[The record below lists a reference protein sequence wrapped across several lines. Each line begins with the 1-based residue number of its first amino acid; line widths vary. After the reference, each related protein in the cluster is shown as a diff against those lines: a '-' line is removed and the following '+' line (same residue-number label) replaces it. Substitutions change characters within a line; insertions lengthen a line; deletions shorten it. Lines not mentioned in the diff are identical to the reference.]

1 MTQALAPTQPALLPS
16 APFQPNSPS
25 RNTSFASS
33 PTEVVS
39 ISPSVDESP
48 PSDSLKGNHD
58 KPITEFPEG
67 GARAWATVVGAYSTS
82 YGIYQGLSSF
92 SERPFVSFT
101 RPQITTRECTSSNP
115 HPQPS
120 RMAFFTS
127 RLNPTLTF
135 LHRWIGSVN
144 TFLVISFGLVAGR
157 LYDRGYFSPG
167 EPLSGVGL
175 GIGGG
180 MVYVPSVAV
189 VSHYFR
195 RRLASV
201 MMFAVSGSALGAIVH
216 PIMLNNLLNHTNLG
230 FGGSIRASA
239 GLVTG
244 LLVVACALIRTRLPP
259 PKELPSIRG
268 LFAKSAREVPFA
280 IMALSLL
287 VFAVGFF
294 FPLFYI
300 QLNAIHHGLSKEFS
314 FYALVILNTSSFFGR
329 LVPGFFVRRLGVVNS
344 VIIAALSST
353 ALVFAMI
360 GLRTVASVVIIA
372 TLVGFFLGMFIALQA
387 PLVAVLTVDPAELG
401 ARMGIAFTFSAIGA
415 LIGPPINGALLSS
428 DYIWWRPAT
437 FSGVC
442 SFLGGVGFIAIA
454 LHLRKDGTSENAA
467 PMEKA
472 DP

>member
-1 MTQALAPTQPALLPS
+1 MGIKAMKPALLPS

-67 GARAWATVVGAYSTS
+67 GARAWATVVGAVLLQFCGFGYSTS
-82 YGIYQGLSSF
+82 YGIYQDYYTRVYIKQSSP
-92 SERPFVSFT
+92 STVS
-101 RPQITTRECTSSNP
+101 
-115 HPQPS
+115 
-120 RMAFFTS
+120 
-127 RLNPTLTF
+127 
-135 LHRWIGSVN
+135 WIGSVN

-157 LYDRGYFSPG
+157 LYDRGYFYHLILGGSLLISFSLFM
-167 EPLSGVGL
+167 LSLALPESLYQCFLAQGVGL